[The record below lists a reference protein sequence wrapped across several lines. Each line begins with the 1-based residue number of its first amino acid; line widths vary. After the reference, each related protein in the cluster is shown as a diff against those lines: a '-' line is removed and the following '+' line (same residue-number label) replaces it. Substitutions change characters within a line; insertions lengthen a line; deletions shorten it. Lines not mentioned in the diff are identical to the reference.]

1 MIEICFFR
9 GGDKI
14 SEAKADKDQPLFS
27 IKRDGSD
34 FECSAMTM
42 EYCEQVLRASGD
54 KKMIEIRA
62 CLEGAALL
70 FQFLMKMLIIFGN

>member
-1 MIEICFFR
+1 MYMMNVSNWLELFFCFFR

-34 FECSAMTM
+34 YECSAMTM

-62 CLEGAALL
+62 CLEGATLL
-70 FQFLMKMLIIFGN
+70 F